1 MMNIRITSLLLAG
14 LLAGASAN
22 IFAAS
27 GDGADATG
35 TKSGG
40 ISSSTMPPDNTPG
53 SPAGGTSSD
62 THGSSGTGTDG
73 GASGSGSGAGGGT
86 GSAGGGTGGAGGGT
100 GSSTHKSN
108 P

>member
-1 MMNIRITSLLLAG
+1 MMNIRMTSLLLAG
-14 LLAGASAN
+14 LVVTASAN

-27 GDGADATG
+27 GDGAEATG
-35 TKSGG
+35 TQSGG
-40 ISSSTMPPDNTPG
+40 ISSSTFPPDNTPG

-62 THGSSGTGTDG
+62 THGSGTGTDG

>member
-1 MMNIRITSLLLAG
+1 MMKGRITSMLLAG
-14 LLAGASAN
+14 LLAMSSAST
-22 IFAAS
+22 FAAS
-27 GDGADATG
+27 GDGATG
-35 TKSGG
+35 T
-40 ISSSTMPPDNTPG
+40 STMPPDNTPG